1 MRAGKS
7 GHGDGHSY
15 KGWCGSDM
23 REMEGGRGEGRISNF
38 QSHRKHV
45 IESKE
50 VTYSPKD
57 AKGWRRV
64 MRIQS

>member
-50 VTYSPKD
+50 VT
-57 AKGWRRV
+57 
-64 MRIQS
+64 